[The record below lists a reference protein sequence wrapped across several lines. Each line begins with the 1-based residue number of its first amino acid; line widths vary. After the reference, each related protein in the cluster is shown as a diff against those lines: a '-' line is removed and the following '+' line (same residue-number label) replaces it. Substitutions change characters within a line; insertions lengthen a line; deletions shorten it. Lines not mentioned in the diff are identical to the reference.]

1 MKRRRSLQTPFVPDF
16 AFSRP
21 GVWLG
26 VIRML
31 GGVGLGSGATAFPS
45 EGFERQS
52 VSKLLRRVLA
62 AFKADASL

>member
-45 EGFERQS
+45 EGF
-52 VSKLLRRVLA
+52 
-62 AFKADASL
+62 